1 MQLLGEVALRA
12 RRFEPSAKA
21 RVVALYDELYRRYT
35 AAATQG
41 ERDAAVVA
49 FLSGVQEFPQLQ
61 EVLDWARQRE
71 PDTPPTG
78 EPAIAL
84 PPRLEELEP
93 HTAAAAPR
101 RAEPPSAPT
110 RSAPS
115 AASRSAEAPSAP
127 TRSMRKKNGGTRA
140 APSREA
146 ESAPAPATEGARPP
160 LTRYPELDVQSRVAL
175 GQRTSITA
183 GLHIDNPDGLL
194 NRVTISIE
202 DSADAPPM
210 LELVL
215 RAPGFE
221 IEGSNTQELTVAADR
236 DVEARFTVR
245 AVREGPATV
254 RVDFYQRGRRI
265 GTVAATTTVGAAPE
279 VAREAIPAEPLE
291 FASSLAPCADLDL
304 YIGVDNQDSLHLTF
318 TLSSASET
326 INLHHAPMGSVRL
339 QRAPLA
345 EMELVYAELS
355 RFARG
360 RPDSAAKVEAQRKR
374 LATLG
379 NELWERL
386 VSQELKDSYW
396 RWKDQVRSIQITSE
410 EPWIPWEMVKPFRF
424 DAQNKREDEPHLC
437 ERFAVARW
445 LAGTGPADRIP
456 VHQLQPVASQSVD
469 LAAVSAELKAFGQL
483 VSLRPN
489 LEALAQVAETA
500 QLIDSFERGTFS
512 VLHVAAHGGFDATLP
527 DDSGI
532 VLTDGNVRPSDINAR
547 FGQARP
553 RPIVFIN
560 ACHGTRQEYA
570 FTGLGGWADRLVRQ
584 AHVGAFVGAAWEVSD
599 RLALLFAE
607 RFYAAFLGQGK
618 TIGESVR
625 SAREAIR
632 VAEPSN
638 STWLAYVLYGDPTA
652 TASAPR

>member
-1 MQLLGEVALRA
+1 MTPLDSPSSRNLTQLLGAIALQA
-12 RRFEPSAKA
+12 RRLEPATKA
-21 RVVALYDELYRRYT
+21 RVAALYDDLYRHYA
-35 AAATQG
+35 AAATPR
-41 ERDAAVVA
+41 ERDAAVA
-49 FLSGVQEFPQLQ
+49 EFLNGVRKIPRLQ
-61 EVLDWARQRE
+61 ELVDGARARE
-71 PDTPPTG
+71 ADAPIRGAD
-78 EPAIAL
+78 IAL
-84 PPRLEELEP
+84 PPRLEDLEP
-93 HTAAAAPR
+93 RSAAAAPR
-101 RAEPPSAPT
+101 SADAPSRPT
-110 RSAPS
+110 RIL
-115 AASRSAEAPSAP
+115 
-127 TRSMRKKNGGTRA
+127 RKKNGGTRA
-140 APSREA
+140 GPAREE
-146 ESAPAPATEGARPP
+146 ESAPAPVTDGARPP
-160 LTRYPELDVQSRVAL
+160 LTRYPDLDVQSRVAM

-183 GLHIDNPDGLL
+183 GLRVDNPDALL
-194 NRVTISIE
+194 NRVTILIE
-202 DSADAPPM
+202 DSGDAPPT

-221 IEGSNTQELTVAADR
+221 IEGSNTQELTVASDR

-265 GTVAATTTVGAAPE
+265 GTVAAATTVGAAAE
-279 VAREAIPAEPLE
+279 VAREAIKAEPLE
-291 FASSLAPCADLDL
+291 FASSSGPCADLDL
-304 YIGVDNQDSLHLTF
+304 YIGVDDQDPLLLSF
-318 TLSSASET
+318 TLSSASEA
-326 INLHHAPMGSVRL
+326 IDVHHAGMGSVRL

-360 RPDSAAKVEAQRKR
+360 GPNTAAKVAAQRNR

-396 RWKDQVRSIQITSE
+396 RWKDRVRSIQITSE

-424 DAQNKREDEPHLC
+424 DAQDKREDEPHLC

-445 LAGTGPADRIP
+445 LDGGGPADRIP
-456 VHQLQPVASQSVD
+456 VHQLQPVASRSSD
-469 LAAVSAELKAFGQL
+469 LTAVSAELDAFRQL
-483 VSLRPN
+483 VALRPN
-489 LEALAQVAETA
+489 LEALAQVADTEH
-500 QLIDSFERGTFS
+500 LIDSFERGTFS
-512 VLHVAAHGGFDATLP
+512 VLHVAAHGGFDATSP

-532 VLTDGNVRPSDINAR
+532 ELTDGNVRPSDINAR

-560 ACHGTRQEYA
+560 ACHGSRQEYA

-599 RLALLFAE
+599 HLALLFAE
-607 RFYAAFLGQGK
+607 KFYAAFLVEGE

-625 SAREAIR
+625 SARSAIR

-652 TASAPR
+652 TATAPR